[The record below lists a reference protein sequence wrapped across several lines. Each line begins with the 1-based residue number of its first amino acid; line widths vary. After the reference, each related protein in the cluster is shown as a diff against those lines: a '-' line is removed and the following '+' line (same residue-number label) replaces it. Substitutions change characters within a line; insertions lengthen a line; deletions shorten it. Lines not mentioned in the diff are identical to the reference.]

1 MTRSKVEL
9 KKHKPAGKPV
19 DLALRLPAELAD
31 RIDVWAIAHDAGAP
45 ADAVRRL
52 IELGLA
58 AKVRHAASARQ
69 RDRAASLAA
78 QQIDQMADASATVQ
92 DRADRKQR
100 LTEGPS
106 MFRAVR
112 RDRSKKME
120 AK

>member
-1 MTRSKVEL
+1 MPGSKAEL
-9 KKHKPAGKPV
+9 DKHKPTGKPA
-19 DLALRLPAELAD
+19 DLTLRLAAELVE
-31 RIDVWAIAHDAGAP
+31 RIDVWASAHDVGAR
-45 ADAVRRL
+45 ADAVRML
-52 IELGLA
+52 VELGLA
-58 AKVRHAASARQ
+58 ARTGHSASAKQ

-106 MFRAVR
+106 MFRTVR
-112 RDRSKKME
+112 RDRAKKME